1 MSKDQGYGF
10 AIFIISIIVAIV
22 YLAAFFSPFI
32 PGLQSTGWQWWAIGI
47 PVLLFVLLVLVISGW
62 IGWTMLTTPPPAP
75 LEPETVTAPPPST
88 SEEPTVEDTASSN
101 RKKRTR
107 K

>member
-10 AIFIISIIVAIV
+10 IILLISIIIALV
-22 YLAAFFSPFI
+22 YVAAFFAPFV
-32 PGLQSTGWQWWAIGI
+32 GLPPAWKEWAIGI

-75 LEPETVTAPPPST
+75 LETETVTSPKTSA
-88 SEEPTVEDTASSN
+88 SEETKAWTG
-101 RKKRTR
+101 RTR
-107 K
+107 TRRRK

>member
-1 MSKDQGYGF
+1 MNKDQGYGF
-10 AIFIISIIVAIV
+10 AIFILSIIVAVV

-32 PGLQSTGWQWWAIGI
+32 PGLQSSGWQQWAIGI

-75 LEPETVTAPPPST
+75 LEPETVSPPSPEPS
-88 SEEPTVEDTASSN
+88 SESSTHSSKPRRRRRAS
-101 RKKRTR
+101 K
-107 K
+107 

>member
-10 AIFIISIIVAIV
+10 VIFLISIVVAIV
-22 YLAAFFSPFI
+22 YLAAFFAPFI
-32 PGLQSTGWQWWAIGI
+32 GLPVYWNEWAVGI

-75 LEPETVTAPPPST
+75 LEPETMVPPPAASETSSATST
-88 SEEPTVEDTASSN
+88 EQE
-101 RKKRTR
+101 KK
-107 K
+107 